1 VGKQQSPNK
10 ARLLSSGIQDIEKK
24 LRELTDQN
32 TRLHQNNE
40 RVKLLEK
47 KIAWLEVDQQ
57 NECVDSLKKA
67 PDLLQEQLTD
77 NDQRLQSIVQKIA
90 DVGEDSPLGQV

>member
-1 VGKQQSPNK
+1 M
-10 ARLLSSGIQDIEKK
+10 
-24 LRELTDQN
+24 LTDQN
-32 TRLHQNNE
+32 TRLDQNNE
-40 RVKLLEK
+40 RVELLWK

-57 NECVDSLKKA
+57 NKCVESLKKA

-90 DVGEDSPLGQV
+90 DVGEETPLGQV